1 MNHRENL
8 QREETEALENLRLAR
23 ENMNLLATGAR
34 TKEQRARYIIS
45 NRIESAFDELENI
58 VLDALEARKTALK
71 ARQTYDDA
79 RFHYSN
85 ILWRHWKCIREEIM
99 QSGSLA

>member
-1 MNHRENL
+1 MNYRENL
-8 QREETEALENLRLAR
+8 QQEETEALENLRLAR

-34 TKEQRARYIIS
+34 TQEQRARYIIS
-45 NRIESAFDELENI
+45 NHVESAFDELETI

-79 RFHYSN
+79 CYDYSN
-85 ILWRHWKCIREEIM
+85 ILWRHWMCIREEII